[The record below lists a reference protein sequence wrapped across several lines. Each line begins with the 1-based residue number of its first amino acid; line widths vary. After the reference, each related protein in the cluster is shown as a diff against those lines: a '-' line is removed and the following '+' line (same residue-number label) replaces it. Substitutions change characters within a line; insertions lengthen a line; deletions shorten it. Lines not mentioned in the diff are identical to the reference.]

1 MPSAQIIVVERLE
14 EFKIA
19 LLIFA
24 DKGKDAMS
32 GNAMEI
38 RRSQD
43 WLESQLAKWKGEI
56 RRAEEAVVQAKNAL
70 KRKKMMRI
78 SDRPPDTTD
87 EEKVLRKA
95 QAWLAYLEEKRDH
108 TTRWIRK
115 LPDDVEE
122 YNGQARPFQE
132 TLEHDLVK
140 MIAFLEAKIVALEE
154 YHRIQSTGGA
164 P

>member
-1 MPSAQIIVVERLE
+1 MPSAQVTVVERLE

-38 RRSQD
+38 RRSLD
-43 WLESQLAKWKGEI
+43 WLEAQLAIWKSVI
-56 RRAEEAVVQAKNAL
+56 RKAEEDVVHAKNAL
-70 KRKKMMRI
+70 SRKKMMRI

-87 EEKVLRKA
+87 EEKALRKA
-95 QAWLAYLEEKRDH
+95 QAWLAFAEGKRDH

-140 MIAFLEAKIVALEE
+140 MIAFLQAKIVALDE
-154 YHRIQSTGGA
+154 YHRIQSTGET